1 VGPSIDIEMP
11 ILLSW
16 DEAVQGCE
24 RRTIF
29 FRRDQECAACSGKG
43 FVSGRPCAPCEGTG
57 ATFFPHRL
65 VLTLPPGIDNRRS
78 VRVRGQGN
86 AGPGRRSWGDLSFV
100 CYLRSDRPS
109 EGEGSDVRG
118 PEGKEALGDAK
129 MAAKQAMRQGDAE
142 QVVARLGDPQIEMLL
157 DAEAH
162 ALLGIGYANMGDKDQ
177 AATHLYMA
185 LEQES
190 SNSVNHFN
198 AGFFEAALGNPIQ
211 ACVCYEAALNRASS
225 YPRAQAAL
233 QKALASLWEGQ
244 NLAGGTEADADVLD
258 AIRQAMSARQY
269 VRAVALFAPMNLA
282 GRPVALQN
290 ALRFLGGCAHLLA
303 CCSQQS
309 NSVEEAA
316 ALLDAC
322 ADAAPDNAVFQQGI
336 LALRRYVHYDCDLD
350 GLLALAKYQIT
361 TRRGVGSGTT
371 LVRAVQLAQVYAP
384 PQANVAVVDPLI
396 QAKQASILKRLE
408 AVCAALKASPG
419 GQADRAW
426 SMGLADLAEA
436 YFQVAISAR
445 IEPGWPFSVRAVQ
458 SLEAVFAQT
467 PNDATRRQL
476 FFQAVDYCNHLAEA
490 MLKQVDFQLQALV
503 QNTMEA
509 LRSATIPET
518 PLRKLMRTPETR
530 SELKDLLKAAG
541 KSLLSAA
548 QEPLRGEFIVA
559 TRDGL
564 YVLTN
569 YRLLLKTDSAP
580 APHLIPLSIVQ
591 QYSPRAASIQTSTLL
606 IGYRDGRQL
615 ALNRIPN
622 RSFPPA
628 DLMDYLLAAHM
639 WEALP
644 DADRVRLETGS
655 RLSAESS
662 GVSHQG
668 VPRSQAITDSAQ
680 GNKAVPLT
688 PVALPVRPA
697 NAVCSPCGR
706 LSGSQDVFCRQCGA
720 TLGDDI
726 ASRAKSTGE

>member
-1 VGPSIDIEMP
+1 MP

-43 FVSGRPCAPCEGTG
+43 FVNGRPCAPCEGTG

-65 VLTLPPGIDNRRS
+65 VLTLPPGIDDRRR

-86 AGPGRRSWGDLSFV
+86 AASGGRSWGDLSFV

-109 EGEGSDVRG
+109 EGEGSDVRSPG
-118 PEGKEALGDAK
+118 GKEALGDAK
-129 MAAKQAMRQGDAE
+129 AAAKQAMRLGDAE
-142 QVVARLGDPQIEMLL
+142 QAVARLGDPQVEMQL

-162 ALLGIGYANMGDKDQ
+162 ALLGIAYANMGDKDQ

-185 LEQES
+185 VEQEPS
-190 SNSVNHFN
+190 SSVNHFN

-233 QKALASLWEGQ
+233 LKALASLWDGL
-244 NLAGGTEADADVLD
+244 NLAGGMEADPGVFN

-269 VRAVALFAPMNLA
+269 VRAAALFAPMNLVVL
-282 GRPVALQN
+282 PVALQN
-290 ALRFLGGCAHLLA
+290 TLRFLGGCAHLLA
-303 CCSQQS
+303 CCSEQGD
-309 NSVEEAA
+309 SVAESA

-322 ADAAPDNAVFQQGI
+322 ANAAPDNIAFQQG
-336 LALRRYVHYDCDLD
+336 LVALRHYVHYDCDLD

-361 TRRGVGSGTT
+361 TRRGVGAGTT
-371 LVRAVQLAQVYAP
+371 LVRAVQLAQFYAP

-408 AVCAALKASPG
+408 AVRAALKTSPG

-458 SLEAVFAQT
+458 SLEAAFAQD
-467 PNDATRRQL
+467 PNDATRRLL

-490 MLKQVDFQLQALV
+490 MLKQVDFQLQTLL

-509 LRSATIPET
+509 LRSATIPEM
-518 PLRKLMRTPETR
+518 PLRKLMRTPEAR
-530 SELKDLLKAAG
+530 SELKDLLKTAG

-548 QEPLRGEFIVA
+548 RELLRGEFIVA
-559 TRDGL
+559 VRDGL

-569 YRLLLKTDSAP
+569 YRLLLMTDPSA
-580 APHLIPLSIVQ
+580 APHLIPLSILQ
-591 QYSPRAASIQTSTLL
+591 KYSPRAASIQTSTLL

-628 DLMDYLLAAHM
+628 DLIEYLLAARM

-644 DADRVRLETGS
+644 DADRGRLETGS
-655 RLSAESS
+655 LPSAESGS
-662 GVSHQG
+662 IPRQG
-668 VPRSQAITDSAQ
+668 AAHAQ
-680 GNKAVPLT
+680 GTADSPRDSKAVPVMPAAPPTL
-688 PVALPVRPA
+688 PA
-697 NAVCSPCGR
+697 NAVCSHCGR

-720 TLGDDI
+720 ALRDGV
-726 ASRAKSTGE
+726 ASQIQSTGE

>member
-1 VGPSIDIEMP
+1 MGPLIDIEMP

-57 ATFFPHRL
+57 ATFCPHRL
-65 VLTLPPGIDNRRS
+65 VLTLPPGIDDRCR

-86 AGPGRRSWGDLSFV
+86 AAHGRRSWGDLTFV
-100 CYLRSDRPS
+100 CYLRSDYPPQ
-109 EGEGSDVRG
+109 GEGFDVAGSDG
-118 PEGKEALGDAK
+118 NKALGNAK
-129 MAAKQAMRQGDAE
+129 TAAKQAMRLGDTE
-142 QVVARLGDPQIEMLL
+142 QAVARLSDLHVEMLQ
-157 DAEAH
+157 DAETH
-162 ALLGIGYANMGDKDQ
+162 AILGIAYANMGDKDR
-177 AATHLYMA
+177 AAIHLYMA
-185 LEQES
+185 VEQEPS
-190 SNSVNHFN
+190 SSVNHFN

-211 ACVCYEAALNRASS
+211 ACVCYEAALDRASS
-225 YPRAQAAL
+225 YPRAREAL
-233 QKALASLWEGQ
+233 QKALVSLWDGL
-244 NLAGGTEADADVLD
+244 NLAGGTEADTGVLN

-269 VRAVALFAPMNLA
+269 VRATALFAPMNLA

-290 ALRFLGGCAHLLA
+290 TLRFLWGCAHLLA
-303 CCSQQS
+303 CCSEQGD
-309 NSVEEAA
+309 SVAEAA

-322 ADAAPDNAVFQQGI
+322 ADAAPDNIAFQRGV
-336 LALRRYVHYDCDLD
+336 LALRHYVRYDCDLD

-361 TRRGVGSGTT
+361 ARRYAEAGTT

-396 QAKQASILKRLE
+396 QAKQASVLKRLE
-408 AVCAALKASPG
+408 AVRAALKASPG
-419 GQADRAW
+419 GQSDRVW
-426 SMGLADLAEA
+426 LTGLADLAEA
-436 YFQVAISAR
+436 YFQVAVSAR
-445 IEPGWPFSVRAVQ
+445 IEPGWPFSVCAVQ
-458 SLEAVFAQT
+458 SLEAAFAQV
-467 PNDATRRQL
+467 PNDAIRRLL

-490 MLKQVDFQLQALV
+490 MLKQFDFQLQELL

-509 LRSATIPET
+509 LRSAAIPEV

-541 KSLLSAA
+541 RSLLSTA

-559 TRDGL
+559 ARDGL

-569 YRLLLKTDSAP
+569 YWLLLRTDPSA

-591 QYSPRAASIQTSTLL
+591 KYSPRAASIQTSTLL

-622 RSFPPA
+622 KSFPPV
-628 DLMDYLLAAHM
+628 DLLEYLLAARM

-644 DADRVRLETGS
+644 DADRMRLETGS
-655 RLSAESS
+655 LPSAESG
-662 GVSHQG
+662 GVSRQG
-668 VPRSQAITDSAQ
+668 AALAQ
-680 GNKAVPLT
+680 DTAGSPKGMAVPMT
-688 PVALPVRPA
+688 PARPA
-697 NAVCSPCGR
+697 NAVCGHCGR

-720 TLGDDI
+720 ALEDNVS
-726 ASRAKSTGE
+726 SRAKSTGE